1 MNREDLKLNKE
12 KQSKDT
18 NTVMTQMLELSDK
31 WFKADSINT
40 LRQPSAQL
48 KFTAKGHQ
56 IPFLFAG

>member
-40 LRQPSAQL
+40 LQQPSAQL
-48 KFTAKGHQ
+48 KYV
-56 IPFLFAG
+56 